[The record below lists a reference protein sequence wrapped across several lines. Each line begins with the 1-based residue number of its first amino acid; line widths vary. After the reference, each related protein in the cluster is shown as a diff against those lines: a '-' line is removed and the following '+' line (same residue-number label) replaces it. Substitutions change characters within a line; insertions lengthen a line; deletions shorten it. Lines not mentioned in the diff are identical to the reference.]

1 MIEHLT
7 SMWHLYLMAAF
18 YIFAGIQHFRV
29 PKFFLAI
36 TPPWVPRPEIVNQ
49 LVGII
54 EIILGVAILI
64 PRTKNIGAVGIMALL
79 VAVFPA
85 NLYHF
90 QKARAKKKMVLP
102 TLIRLPVQLLLI
114 WWAYSYYTH

>member
-49 LVGII
+49 LVGVI
-54 EIILGVAILI
+54 EIILGIAILI
-64 PRTKNIGAVGIMALL
+64 QRTRNIGDVVIIAFLIS
-79 VAVFPA
+79 VFP
-85 NLYHF
+85 
-90 QKARAKKKMVLP
+90 
-102 TLIRLPVQLLLI
+102 
-114 WWAYSYYTH
+114 